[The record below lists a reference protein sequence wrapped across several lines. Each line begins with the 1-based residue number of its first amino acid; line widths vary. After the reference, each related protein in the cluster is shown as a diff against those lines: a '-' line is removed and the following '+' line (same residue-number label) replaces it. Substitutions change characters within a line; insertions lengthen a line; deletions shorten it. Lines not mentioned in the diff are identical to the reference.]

1 MGSPALFGALHTS
14 LGSWPKPPKTLGSL
28 DLFLC
33 VPAPA
38 LAQEQPDSQGRQP
51 HPNWYS
57 SSTLTTHPYRG
68 PAGRRLSFLRIG
80 PHEFS
85 EVLYLYQGLLVPQ
98 RTGEV

>member
-51 HPNWYS
+51 HPSWYS
-57 SSTLTTHPYRG
+57 SSTLTSHPYPG
-68 PAGRRLSFLRIG
+68 PAGRGLS
-80 PHEFS
+80 S
-85 EVLYLYQGLLVPQ
+85 
-98 RTGEV
+98 